1 MCVLLSYLRFY
12 VFKFNIIMRK
22 LKILLLLQVCLLL
35 PWAGMAQQEMPSE
48 GMPPQG
54 QMPFPGNPTAKGS
67 KLPVTGKVIDANS
80 EEVLPFVNVVLLSA
94 KDSTLI
100 DGTVTNEKGFFL
112 LKNVKPNS
120 NFILKLSFIG
130 YKDVYRNIKLKDKPL
145 NVGTLSM
152 STNSEIL
159 EGVEIVAERQMME
172 YKLDKRVINVEKNL
186 VSAGGDAS
194 DVLENVPSVSV
205 DEDGAVSLRGNSN
218 VKVLIDGKPSEL
230 LGNDLATVLSQIPA
244 STIANIEVITNPSAK
259 YDPEGMSGIINIK
272 LKEKGNK
279 GLSGN
284 INLTGGSAIEKF
296 FPRTNGSAG
305 ISYSTKK
312 WGFSASVDG
321 RFNERGRRSDNMKLL
336 FNQAKDGYDAWMRSK
351 QSGNSSNL
359 SGGGK
364 IGFDW
369 YIDDKTS
376 LTLSYNGRVHGHPT
390 DKATIANENLL
401 DQRFGE
407 DTSLYSARSLDQITT
422 GVSNGKFHTFSLNF
436 SKQFNNPEQELMID
450 ANWNMGGFYR
460 ESSQILDYW
469 NPTIPN
475 YEKKDISESNDDR
488 AVVNINYSHPFSK
501 TLKMEVGY
509 NLNYSDRQSVYEYYL
524 NGSEQRDDEM
534 SYDFYSTEYIN
545 AIYATLG
552 YSFGKWSGQLG
563 LRGEI
568 ASSEGTKKML
578 NKEDDHFTKEYISP
592 FPTLHLSYQ
601 ITDMQSA
608 QLSYSRRINRPN
620 MFTMMPNVDLSS
632 PEHIR
637 FGNPNIDP
645 EYTDAVELG
654 YSIILPK
661 TTIFTSAYYRQT
673 NNRISWFNFLWTEE
687 NARKYGF
694 EWVLD
699 VAGDEVDK
707 GKLAMTSLNIDK
719 SVNYGLELIIDQQ
732 ITKWWKVNLS
742 ANFFGN
748 YTDAT
753 IINDNEIKSFNWDA
767 KLNSTMN
774 LPHEWTIQTSAMY
787 FAPRKT
793 IQGESAA
800 RFFSDIA
807 IKKNINKKI
816 TLSLRY
822 ADIFRTA
829 GHRSNTITDD
839 YFSIRNGKP
848 YRQSLTLNFSYRF
861 GDGKPMK
868 KMPKKRL
875 DNGAGGETG
884 GGGEGEE

>member
-1 MCVLLSYLRFY
+1 
-12 VFKFNIIMRK
+12 MRK

-35 PWAGMAQQEMPSE
+35 PLAGMAQQEMPFE

-54 QMPFPGNPTAKGS
+54 QMPFPRNPPAKGS

-100 DGTVTNEKGFFL
+100 DGTVTDEKGFFL

-145 NVGTLSM
+145 NVGIMSM

-351 QSGNSSNL
+351 QTGNSSNL

-369 YIDDKTS
+369 YINDKTS

-390 DKATIANENLL
+390 DEATIANENLL

-524 NGSEQRDDEM
+524 NGSEVRNDEM

-552 YSFGKWSGQLG
+552 YSYGKWSGQLG

-732 ITKWWKVNLS
+732 ITKWWKVNIS

>member
-1 MCVLLSYLRFY
+1 
-12 VFKFNIIMRK
+12 MRK
-22 LKILLLLQVCLLL
+22 IGFLLFLNLCFLVPLV
-35 PWAGMAQQEMPSE
+35 ASAQGPA
-48 GMPPQG
+48 P
-54 QMPFPGNPTAKGS
+54 KV
-67 KLPVTGKVIDANS
+67 PVSGHVIDASS
-80 EEVLPFVNVVLLSA
+80 EEVLPFVNVTLLSV

-100 DGTVTNEKGFFL
+100 DGTVTDEKGNFTI
-112 LKNVKPNS
+112 KGVKANGS
-120 NFILKLSFIG
+120 FILRLSFIG
-130 YKDVYRNIKLKDKPL
+130 YKDVYKDIKLKGKPL
-145 NVGTLSM
+145 NVGTLAM
-152 STNSEIL
+152 NTNAEVLS
-159 EGVEIVAERQMME
+159 GVEIVAERQMME

-186 VSAGGDAS
+186 VSAGGSAS
-194 DVLENVPSVSV
+194 DVLENVPSISV

-336 FNQAKDGYDAWMRSK
+336 FNQARDGYDAWMRSK
-351 QSGNSSNL
+351 QTGNSTNL

-369 YIDDKTS
+369 YINDKTS
-376 LTLSYNGRVHGHPT
+376 LTLSYNGRVHGDPT
-390 DKATIANENLL
+390 DDAIIANENLL
-401 DQRFGE
+401 DQRYGI
-407 DTSLYSARSLDQITT
+407 DSSLYSARSLDQITS
-422 GVSNGKFHTFSLNF
+422 GNSNGNFNTFSLNF
-436 SKQFNNPEQELMID
+436 TKQFDNPEQELMID
-450 ANWNMGGFYR
+450 ANWNMGNFYR
-460 ESSQILDYW
+460 ESTQILDYW
-469 NPTIPN
+469 NPTMPN
-475 YEKKDISESNDDR
+475 YEKRDVSESDNKR

-509 NLNYSDRQSVYEYYL
+509 NLNYSNRYSIYDYYL
-524 NGSEQRDDEM
+524 NGSDVRNDDM
-534 SYDFYSTEYIN
+534 SYEFYNTEYIN
-545 AIYATLG
+545 AVYATVG
-552 YSFGKWSGQLG
+552 YSYGKLSGQLG

-568 ASSEGTKKML
+568 TNLNGRKEML
-578 NKEDDHFTKEYISP
+578 GKENDSINKQYTSP
-592 FPTLHLSYQ
+592 FPTVHLSYQ

-620 MFTMMPNVDLSS
+620 MWTMMPNVDLSN

-694 EWVLD
+694 DWVLD
-699 VAGDEVDK
+699 IAGDEVDK
-707 GKLAMTSLNIDK
+707 GKLAQTSLNIEK

-732 ITKWWKVNLS
+732 ITKWWKVNIS
-742 ANFFGN
+742 ANLFGN

-753 IINDNEIKSFNWDA
+753 IINDKEIKSFNWDA

-774 LPHEWTIQTSAMY
+774 LPGEWTIQTSAMY
-787 FAPRKT
+787 FAASKT
-793 IQGESAA
+793 IQGERAA

-829 GHRSNTITDD
+829 GHNSTTITDD
-839 YFSIRNGKP
+839 YISFRRGRP

-868 KMPKKRL
+868 KAPKKHL
-875 DNGAGGETG
+875 DNGAGGEA
-884 GGGEGEE
+884 GGGESEE